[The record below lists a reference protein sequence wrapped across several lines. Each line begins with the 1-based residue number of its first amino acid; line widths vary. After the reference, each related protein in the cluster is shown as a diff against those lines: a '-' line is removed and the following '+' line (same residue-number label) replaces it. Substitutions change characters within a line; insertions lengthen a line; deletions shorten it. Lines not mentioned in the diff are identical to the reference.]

1 MPTLYVAGPVIHR
14 HRHELPEV
22 YRAIQDTAES
32 YGWSVELPERDEN
45 IDGFPPERF
54 VKYVAERINEAA
66 AVVAVLPLGDQSV
79 PIESSMAAFSRKPQ
93 LVVAEGA
100 RSPRLIEGLPGVG
113 RVVALEDPQ
122 GVAEGLVK
130 LLENAEAVEPPPTAP
145 AY

>member
-14 HRHELPEV
+14 HRQELPEV

-45 IDGFPPERF
+45 VDGFRPEHF

-66 AVVAVLPLGDQSV
+66 AVVAVLPPGDQSV
-79 PIESSMAAFSRKPQ
+79 PVESSMAAFSRKPQ

-100 RSPRLIEGLPGVG
+100 RPPRLVEGLPGVG
-113 RVVALEDPQ
+113 HVVALEDSH
-122 GVAEGLVK
+122 GV
-130 LLENAEAVEPPPTAP
+130 
-145 AY
+145 